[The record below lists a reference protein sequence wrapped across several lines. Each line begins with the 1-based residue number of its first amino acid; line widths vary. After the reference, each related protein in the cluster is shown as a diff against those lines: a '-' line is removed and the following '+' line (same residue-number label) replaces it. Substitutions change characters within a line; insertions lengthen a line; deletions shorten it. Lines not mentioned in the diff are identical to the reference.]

1 MANPASIIQRGTSL
15 PTDNNPNTA
24 GRLFFMESGGSLT
37 SLYRDNGTS
46 WQLANLSGSTI
57 TNGYYYADAY
67 SSLQAAIDAANADGG
82 GTVFLSAKTYSQA
95 NIILYSRV
103 QLVGAGIGRTKIQGT
118 DSTKAVIEVT
128 GTTYN
133 FVSISN
139 LTVIGSNTG
148 SNNHGIYTHS
158 VTDELYFARF
168 DQLEIK
174 DCGGKGIYIDALFSC
189 HFNYV
194 FVTNCGDNLFDIMG
208 VS

>member
-24 GRLFFMESGGSLT
+24 GRLFFMGSGGSLT

-57 TNGYYYADAY
+57 TNGHYYADAY

-103 QLVGAGIGRTKIQGT
+103 QLVGAGIGRTKIKVQIQP
-118 DSTKAVIEVT
+118 K
-128 GTTYN
+128 
-133 FVSISN
+133 
-139 LTVIGSNTG
+139 
-148 SNNHGIYTHS
+148 
-158 VTDELYFARF
+158 
-168 DQLEIK
+168 Q
-174 DCGGKGIYIDALFSC
+174 
-189 HFNYV
+189 
-194 FVTNCGDNLFDIMG
+194 
-208 VS
+208 